1 MRRERGFHK
10 NPDGASMDRA
20 DQRKKNPDGS
30 AENSTDQRKEGK
42 KAAVRNGVEESSTN
56 QITEGVIW
64 KQILLFFFPIL
75 LGSVFQQ
82 LYNTADAV
90 IVGRC
95 AGKEALSA
103 VGGSTASIINIFV
116 GFFTGIASGATV
128 VTAHFF
134 GGNQE
139 KRVSETVHTSFM
151 ISLCAGVVFAALGIA
166 CAPVMLRLLQ
176 TPEELFAQ
184 SLSYMRIYFA
194 ATPAN
199 LFYIMGAGILRAAG
213 DSRRPLYFLIVS
225 CIANIPL
232 DFLFVAGLRMG
243 AKGAAIATVL
253 CQIMSAVM
261 VFVVLNRERAC
272 YRLVPAGMFH
282 CSGRILKRVLWIGI
296 PAGLQS
302 VTYGLSNSVIQ
313 AKVNSFGTDNIAAW
327 SAYTKLDGLYWMTVS
342 AMGIAVTTFVGQNIG
357 AGKTERA
364 KRSMWVCMGM
374 TMVMAGVL
382 SIFFY
387 SFAEIFFSFF
397 VEDAAVIALGV
408 SQLHFLTRFYL
419 IYVVVEILS
428 GTLRGMECVVVP
440 TIISILLVC
449 VLRVAW
455 VGVALRFNN
464 TMETVMMSYPVT
476 WIAAAL
482 AFIIYYIY
490 YTGKNGLRTQ
500 ETQSRP

>member
-1 MRRERGFHK
+1 MK
-10 NPDGASMDRA
+10 TDKTA
-20 DQRKKNPDGS
+20 
-30 AENSTDQRKEGK
+30 AESR
-42 KAAVRNGVEESSTN
+42 
-56 QITEGVIW
+56 ITEGVIW
-64 KQILLFFFPIL
+64 SQILLFFFPIL
-75 LGSVFQQ
+75 LGSLFQQ

-103 VGGSTASIINIFV
+103 VGGSTASIISIFV

-134 GGNQE
+134 GGKQE
-139 KRVSETVHTSFM
+139 KKVSETVHTSLM
-151 ISLCAGVVFAALGIA
+151 ISLCAGAVFAVFGMV
-166 CAPVMLRLLQ
+166 CAPFMLRLLQ
-176 TPEELFAQ
+176 TPEELFGQ
-184 SLSYMRIYFA
+184 SLGYMRIYFA

-225 CIANIPL
+225 CVANIPL
-232 DFLFVAGLRMG
+232 DFLFVQGFHMG
-243 AKGAAIATVL
+243 AEGAAVATVL
-253 CQIMSAVM
+253 SQIMSAVM
-261 VFVVLNRERAC
+261 VWIVLYRESAC
-272 YRLVPAGMFH
+272 YRLIPGELLH
-282 CSGRILKRVLWIGI
+282 CSGKILRRVLWIGI

-302 VTYGLSNSVIQ
+302 VTYGISNSVIQ

-357 AGKTERA
+357 AGKMERA
-364 KRSMWVCMGM
+364 KKSMWVCMGM
-374 TMVMAGVL
+374 AMVMAGAL

-387 SFAEIFFSFF
+387 TFAEFFFGIF
-397 VEDAAVIALGV
+397 VEDAEVIALGV

-440 TIISILLVC
+440 TIISVLLVC

-455 VGVALRFNN
+455 VAFALPFHN

-476 WIAAAL
+476 WTAAAL
-482 AFIIYYIY
+482 AFILYYIY
-490 YTGKNGLRTQ
+490 YTRKNG
-500 ETQSRP
+500 SRSGNQ

>member
-1 MRRERGFHK
+1 MEKREHRELAG
-10 NPDGASMDRA
+10 R
-20 DQRKKNPDGS
+20 
-30 AENSTDQRKEGK
+30 
-42 KAAVRNGVEESSTN
+42 
-56 QITEGVIW
+56 ITEGVIW

-75 LGSVFQQ
+75 LGSMFQQ
-82 LYNTADAV
+82 LYNTADAI

-103 VGGSTASIINIFV
+103 VGGSTSSIINIFV

-128 VTAHFF
+128 VVAHFY
-134 GGNQE
+134 GGKQE
-139 KRVSETVHTSFM
+139 KEVSKTVHTSLLL
-151 ISLCAGVVFAALGIA
+151 SLCAGVLFGVAGIVT
-166 CAPVMLRLLQ
+166 APVLLKLLR
-176 TPEELFAQ
+176 TPENIFGQ
-184 SLSYMRIYFA
+184 SLGYMRIYLA

-199 LFYIMGAGILRAAG
+199 LFYIMGAGILRAVG

-232 DFLFVAGLRMG
+232 DFLFVAGFQMG
-243 AKGAAIATVL
+243 AEGAAIATVL
-253 CQIMSAVM
+253 SQILSAAM
-261 VFVVLNRERAC
+261 VFVVLSREKGC
-272 YRLVPAGMFH
+272 YGLIVKDLFH
-282 CSGRILKRVLWIGI
+282 SSGKILKRVLWIGI

-302 VTYGLSNSVIQ
+302 VTYGFSNSVIQ

-342 AMGIAVTTFVGQNIG
+342 AMGIAVTTFVGQNFG
-357 AGKTERA
+357 AGKMERV
-364 KRSMWVCMGM
+364 KKSMWECMGM
-374 TMVMAGVL
+374 SMAMAGVI

-387 SFAEIFFSFF
+387 AFAEFFFGIF
-397 VEDAAVIALGV
+397 VEDAGVISLGV

-419 IYVVVEILS
+419 IYVIVEILS

-455 VGVALRFNN
+455 IAMALPIRN
-464 TMETVMMSYPVT
+464 TMETVMMSYPIT
-476 WIAAAL
+476 WAAAAA

-490 YTGKNGLRTQ
+490 FMKYGMRSAK
-500 ETQSRP
+500 

>member
-1 MRRERGFHK
+1 MK
-10 NPDGASMDRA
+10 
-20 DQRKKNPDGS
+20 
-30 AENSTDQRKEGK
+30 TDKV
-42 KAAVRNGVEESSTN
+42 AVESR
-56 QITEGVIW
+56 ITEGVIW
-64 KQILLFFFPIL
+64 SQILLFFFPIL

-134 GGNQE
+134 GGKQE
-139 KRVSETVHTSFM
+139 KQVSDTVHTSLM
-151 ISLCAGVVFAALGIA
+151 ISLCAGAVFAVLGMV
-166 CAPVMLRLLQ
+166 CAPLMLRLLQ
-176 TPEELFAQ
+176 TPEELMEQ
-184 SLSYMRIYFA
+184 SMGYMRIYFA

-225 CIANIPL
+225 CIVNIPL
-232 DFLFVAGLRMG
+232 DFLFVAGFHMG
-243 AKGAAIATVL
+243 AEGAAIATVL

-261 VFVVLNRERAC
+261 VFVVLCREKAC
-272 YRLVPAGMFH
+272 YRLIPGEMFH
-282 CSGRILKRVLWIGI
+282 CSGKILKRVLWIGI

-342 AMGIAVTTFVGQNIG
+342 AMGIAATTFVGQNIG
-357 AGKTERA
+357 AGKMERA
-364 KRSMWVCMGM
+364 KKSMWVCMGM
-374 TMVMAGVL
+374 AMVMAGLL

-387 SFAEIFFSFF
+387 CFAEFFFGIF
-397 VEDAAVIALGV
+397 VDDAEVIALGV

-455 VGVALRFNN
+455 VTVMLPLHN

-482 AFIIYYIY
+482 AYTLYYVY
-490 YTGKNGLRTQ
+490 YNGAKGK
-500 ETQSRP
+500 

>member
-1 MRRERGFHK
+1 MAKSNRSL
-10 NPDGASMDRA
+10 A
-20 DQRKKNPDGS
+20 
-30 AENSTDQRKEGK
+30 
-42 KAAVRNGVEESSTN
+42 N

-75 LGSVFQQ
+75 LGSLFQQ

-103 VGGSTASIINIFV
+103 VGGSTASIISIFV
-116 GFFTGIASGATV
+116 GFFMGISSGTTV
-128 VTAHFF
+128 VAAHFY
-134 GGNQE
+134 GGKQE
-139 KRVSETVHTSFM
+139 GEVSRTVHTSLL
-151 ISLCAGVVFAALGIA
+151 ISLCAGVLFGALGIIF
-166 CAPVMLRLLQ
+166 APDMLRLLQ
-176 TPEELFAQ
+176 TPENIFGQ
-184 SLSYMRIYFA
+184 SLWYMRIYFA
-194 ATPAN
+194 AAPAN
-199 LFYIMGAGILRAAG
+199 LFYIMGAGILRAVG

-232 DFLFVAGLRMG
+232 DLLFVAKLQMG
-243 AKGAAIATVL
+243 AEGAAIATAL

-261 VFVVLNRERAC
+261 VFIVLCREKEC
-272 YRLVPAGMFH
+272 YRLVPEELLH
-282 CSGRILKRVLWIGI
+282 CSGKILKRVLWIGI

-327 SAYTKLDGLYWMTVS
+327 SAYVKLDGLYWMTVS

-357 AGKTERA
+357 AGKIERA
-364 KRSMWVCMGM
+364 KKSMWECMGM
-374 TMVMAGVL
+374 TMAMAGVL

-387 SFAEIFFSFF
+387 TFAEFFFGIF
-397 VEDAAVIALGV
+397 VEDAGVISLGV

-428 GTLRGMECVVVP
+428 GTLRGMECVVAP

-455 VGVALRFNN
+455 VEIATPIRN

-476 WIAAAL
+476 WAAAAA
-482 AFIIYYIY
+482 AFIVYYIY
-490 YTGKNGLRTQ
+490 YMRYKFGKEQRV
-500 ETQSRP
+500 P

>member
-1 MRRERGFHK
+1 MKTDKET
-10 NPDGASMDRA
+10 
-20 DQRKKNPDGS
+20 
-30 AENSTDQRKEGK
+30 AESR
-42 KAAVRNGVEESSTN
+42 
-56 QITEGVIW
+56 ITEGVIW
-64 KQILLFFFPIL
+64 SQILLFFFPIL
-75 LGSVFQQ
+75 LGSLFQQ

-103 VGGSTASIINIFV
+103 VGGSTASIISIFV

-134 GGNQE
+134 GGKQE
-139 KRVSETVHTSFM
+139 KRVSETVHTSLV
-151 ISLCAGVVFAALGIA
+151 ISLCAGAVFAVAGMV
-166 CAPVMLRLLQ
+166 CAPLMLRLLQ
-176 TPEELFAQ
+176 TPEELMGQ
-184 SLSYMRIYFA
+184 SLGYMRIYFA

-225 CIANIPL
+225 CIVNIPL
-232 DFLFVAGLRMG
+232 DFLFVAGLHMG
-243 AKGAAIATVL
+243 AEGAAIATVL

-261 VFVVLNRERAC
+261 VFVVLYRENAC
-272 YRLVPAGMFH
+272 YRLIPEEMFH
-282 CSGRILKRVLWIGI
+282 CSGKILKRVLWIGI

-342 AMGIAVTTFVGQNIG
+342 AMGIAATTFVGQNIG
-357 AGKTERA
+357 AGKMERA
-364 KRSMWVCMGM
+364 KKSMWVCMGM
-374 TMVMAGVL
+374 AMVMAGL
-382 SIFFY
+382 ISIFFY
-387 SFAEIFFSFF
+387 CFAEFFFGIF
-397 VEDAAVIALGV
+397 VEDVKVIALGV

-455 VGVALRFNN
+455 VTVMLPLRN
-464 TMETVMMSYPVT
+464 TMETVMLSYPVT

-482 AFIIYYIY
+482 AYILYYVY
-490 YTGKNGLRTQ
+490 YTKTAK
-500 ETQSRP
+500 SRSQNL